1 MMYSL
6 FCCYLEEIMRIR
18 AQPKNKEETGD
29 GAVFGT
35 FRYIFLSGDYSL

>member
-1 MMYSL
+1 
-6 FCCYLEEIMRIR
+6 MRIR

-35 FRYIFLSGDYSL
+35 FWYIFPAGDYGI